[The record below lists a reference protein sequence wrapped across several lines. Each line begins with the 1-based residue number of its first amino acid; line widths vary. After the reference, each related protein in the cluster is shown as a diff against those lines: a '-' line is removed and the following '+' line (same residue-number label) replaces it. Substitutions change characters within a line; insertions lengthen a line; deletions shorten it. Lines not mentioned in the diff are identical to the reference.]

1 MKYKISFI
9 FFVAFLIRLI
19 SLNQS
24 LWLDEATT
32 ARVVQQYNFLEIITK
47 FSPNDFHPPLY
58 YLLMKAW
65 TGIFGYTEISLRMPS
80 VLFSILTGYVIYLIG
95 KQVFPTSSFGLHG
108 ARWAAAFFLFN
119 PLIVYY
125 SQEARMYMMATFLL
139 TTALYFY
146 LSLSINLRGSP
157 ASLLNRGGSISIFF
171 FSLSISLSFLTFYG
185 SIFLIIPMG
194 IYLFYKKKYRNFFV
208 FLLLFTVTILLLSS
222 LLYRQI
228 INARQ
233 QLQLVPN
240 WTTVLGSANLKNL
253 LLIPLKFSIGRV
265 SFYPKWFYW
274 VISGAW
280 TSFIWF
286 YVIKVGLKQKLLLF
300 LVFGSLGFGI
310 LFSLFS
316 PLLQYFRFI
325 FLMPIISILLAL
337 ENHTPINRLIGVG
350 GFLIFSVIYLLF
362 PTFHREDWKSLA
374 KNLNKSEVY
383 MILSSSDPVR
393 YYKKDLKILDL
404 KSITDAKSLD
414 KEITVIPYVVD
425 IHGIDYQK
433 ILSGKKYKLVQ
444 QSIFR
449 GLVVEK
455 WNNYSSM

>member
-1 MKYKISFI
+1 MILI
-9 FFVAFLIRLI
+9 FAMFL
-19 SLNQS
+19 
-24 LWLDEATT
+24 
-32 ARVVQQYNFLEIITK
+32 
-47 FSPNDFHPPLY
+47 
-58 YLLMKAW
+58 
-65 TGIFGYTEISLRMPS
+65 
-80 VLFSILTGYVIYLIG
+80 
-95 KQVFPTSSFGLHG
+95 
-108 ARWAAAFFLFN
+108 
-119 PLIVYY
+119 
-125 SQEARMYMMATFLL
+125 
-139 TTALYFY
+139 
-146 LSLSINLRGSP
+146 
-157 ASLLNRGGSISIFF
+157 

-325 FLMPIISILLAL
+325 CQTDLCP
-337 ENHTPINRLIGVG
+337 
-350 GFLIFSVIYLLF
+350 
-362 PTFHREDWKSLA
+362 
-374 KNLNKSEVY
+374 
-383 MILSSSDPVR
+383 R
-393 YYKKDLKILDL
+393 YIW
-404 KSITDAKSLD
+404 
-414 KEITVIPYVVD
+414 P
-425 IHGIDYQK
+425 
-433 ILSGKKYKLVQ
+433 
-444 QSIFR
+444 R
-449 GLVVEK
+449 GSRNCK
-455 WNNYSSM
+455 RWS